1 MHNQGTVHLIIM
13 VTAYWERL
21 VLVRRSLVHSEKLSI
36 QNFDI
41 KSHKGAR
48 CWNPG
53 WGSHSM
59 GGEWASNLESIGVN
73 VLDKLTCQMR
83 SFWTNLYE
91 NEICAVSAPTERTGV
106 NGYGYHV
113 VAGGKETCAG
123 DNGSPLLCD
132 IDDNLTLVGV
142 NSRGYGECGAE
153 GYPAIHLSMNSIND
167 WIDEVI
173 ANESG
178 IIWSEWSKCDSECKQ
193 TRQRSKYESEK
204 RDCKG
209 VCFKA
214 ASDTID
220 DTLRTCSITQ
230 GRKKR
235 DVQPQKRILGGQ
247 IVAQGTMPY
256 VVKLEFA
263 ENGEQDVAQLC
274 AGTIINKFFIISTK
288 FCCRS
293 GNSVAITV
301 EGDSSTISSN
311 TFYFH
316 SNMDVCLIRVETDL
330 SMKLDF
336 IPCMPGNIDI
346 NRYNGAVC
354 WNAGLGTA
362 EIDGAYANDLQ
373 SIGVNLMS
381 QGYCTDHS
389 FWEIQDGHICAGL
402 PPTNSTP
409 MKGWKRVTAGG
420 KGTCQGDFG
429 SPLVCDIDG
438 IAALIGINSDGDL
451 SECGLPGKPAIH
463 VGTIGLS
470 DWMTEIIDEHSPPK
484 MCFKIV
490 SDASIQNS
498 LGDEIKIF
506 KNEIEIG
513 VALNANEL
521 SNEVC
526 FNDVV
531 ESDNFKFV
539 TAGNNNVS

>member
-1 MHNQGTVHLIIM
+1 MN
-13 VTAYWERL
+13 
-21 VLVRRSLVHSEKLSI
+21 
-36 QNFDI
+36 
-41 KSHKGAR
+41 
-48 CWNPG
+48 
-53 WGSHSM
+53 
-59 GGEWASNLESIGVN
+59 GEWASNLESIGVN
-73 VLDKLTCQMR
+73 LLDKLTCQMR

-91 NEICAVSAPTERTGV
+91 NEICAVSAPTERTRV

-132 IDDNLTLVGV
+132 IDDRITLVGV

-153 GYPAIHLSMNSIND
+153 GYPAIHLNLNSINN
-167 WIDEVI
+167 WIIEI
-173 ANESG
+173 IENESG
-178 IIWSEWSKCDSECKQ
+178 IIWSEWSKCDSRCKQ
-193 TRQRSKYESEK
+193 TRQRSKYESEI

-209 VCFKA
+209 VCFKP

-230 GRKKR
+230 DRKKR
-235 DVQPQKRILGGQ
+235 DVEPQKRIMGGQ
-247 IVAQGTMPY
+247 TVTQESMPY

-263 ENGEQDVAQLC
+263 ENDGQDVTQLC

-288 FCCRS
+288 FCCEA

-301 EGDSSTISSN
+301 ESDSTAISSN
-311 TFYFH
+311 TFYLH
-316 SNMDVCLIRVETDL
+316 STLDVCLIRVETDL
-330 SMKLDF
+330 SKKQNF

-346 NRYNGAVC
+346 NRYNGAAC
-354 WNAGLGTA
+354 WNAGWGTA
-362 EIDGAYANDLQ
+362 EIDGAYSDDLQ
-373 SIGVNLMS
+373 SIGINLMS

-389 FWEIQDGHICAGL
+389 FWEVEDGYMCAGL
-402 PPTNSTP
+402 PPSNLTP

-420 KGTCQGDFG
+420 NGACQGDFG

-438 IAALIGINSDGDL
+438 IATLIGINSDGDL

-484 MCFKIV
+484 MCFKII
-490 SDASIQNS
+490 SDASIQDS
-498 LGDEIKIF
+498 LGDEIKLF
-506 KNEIEIG
+506 KNEVDIG

-521 SNEVC
+521 SNEIC
-526 FNDVV
+526 FNDVE

-539 TAGNNNVS
+539 TVGNNNVS